1 MSKINDPKIQ
11 NQKWYI
17 VNKNCVELR
26 YEDNNDVSVEPD
38 YISEITGV
46 FTTANARVRLYTM
59 LDWLHP
65 SQLLYIDT
73 DSVMF
78 IYDKTNP
85 LHKAPLNSESNPKL
99 VKFGNGLGEWENE
112 FKGDKD
118 GNHIVELVVGGA
130 KSYAYITDT
139 GKIVIKMKGVTLDV
153 ANLKVVTFEAV
164 KKMVL
169 NAEKI
174 DQEENGIKT
183 KKRLKKMV
191 LNGEKIEQE
200 EDGIIKTKKRFNF
213 RWLNNTKD
221 VITKYID
228 KSLRSTVSEK
238 RMINGFDT
246 RPFGFSEN

>member
-1 MSKINDPKIQ
+1 MVI
-11 NQKWYI
+11 
-17 VNKNCVELR
+17 
-26 YEDNNDVSVEPD
+26 
-38 YISEITGV
+38 
-46 FTTANARVRLYTM
+46 A
-59 LDWLHP
+59 
-65 SQLLYIDT
+65 
-73 DSVMF
+73 
-78 IYDKTNP
+78 
-85 LHKAPLNSESNPKL
+85 
-99 VKFGNGLGEWENE
+99 
-112 FKGDKD
+112 
-118 GNHIVELVVGGA
+118 GA
-130 KSYAYITDT
+130 KSYAYITNT

-191 LNGEKIEQE
+191 LNDEEIEQE
-200 EDGIIKTKKRFNF
+200 DDGIIKTKKRFNF

-238 RMINGFDT
+238 RGIDGYDT
-246 RPFGFSEN
+246 KPFGFPIL